1 MGARWRE
8 REKAMTVFVIFHF
21 LVCLFLVGVIL
32 LQPGK
37 SDGGIAFGGGSSQ
50 SIFGSRGAGNFLT
63 KTTSVC
69 AFVFLFTSF
78 VLTRDRIKEH
88 TKSVV
93 DSVPA
98 EAADT
103 QPPAEIAPAAKPTEG
118 AKEDATPEKKEPLKT
133 APAKTK

>member
-1 MGARWRE
+1 
-8 REKAMTVFVIFHF
+8 MTILVIFHV

-78 VLTRDRIKEH
+78 ILTRDRIQAH
-88 TKSVV
+88 MKSVV

-98 EAADT
+98 EAASTEKPGETPKPQD
-103 QPPAEIAPAAKPTEG
+103 AAAKPAE
-118 AKEDATPEKKEPLKT
+118 AKKPEAK
-133 APAKTK
+133 APAKEAPKKP

>member
-1 MGARWRE
+1 
-8 REKAMTVFVIFHF
+8 
-21 LVCLFLVGVIL
+21 VGVIL

-69 AFVFLFTSF
+69 AFLFLFLSF
-78 VLTRDRIKEH
+78 VLTRDRIH
-88 TKSVV
+88 AHMKSVI

-98 EAADT
+98 EAST
-103 QPPAEIAPAAKPTEG
+103 EKPSEKSAPAAAG
-118 AKEDATPEKKEPLKT
+118 AEAPKAAAPATKEPLKT
-133 APAKTK
+133 APAKAK

>member
-1 MGARWRE
+1 
-8 REKAMTVFVIFHF
+8 MTVLVIFHF

-103 QPPAEIAPAAKPTEG
+103 QTPAETAPAAKPAEG
-118 AKEDATPEKKEPLKT
+118 AKADAAPAKKEPLKT